1 MSVLS
6 VEIFGKPFL
15 ATISTMFKQKEVPT
29 HGNRVPNSQSD
40 EVVAIFCAYH
50 ISGTE
55 DFQTSVLVT
64 AGSHLDWRRLRYPN
78 TIVLPT
84 ELDIINKLVEIV
96 LELDPDIITGW
107 EVQNSSWGYLEAR
120 GGTFGES

>member
-1 MSVLS
+1 M
-6 VEIFGKPFL
+6 
-15 ATISTMFKQKEVPT
+15 PT
-29 HGNRVPNSQSD
+29 HGNKVPNSESD

-55 DFQTSVLVT
+55 DFQSSVLVT
-64 AGSHLDWRRLRYPN
+64 AGSHLEWKRLRYPN
-78 TIVLPT
+78 MIVLPT
-84 ELDIINKLVEIV
+84 ELDIINKLVDIV

-120 GGTFGES
+120 SGTFGES